1 MKPDK
6 TIKIKAFILMSVFS
20 LSTVIS
26 FACSL
31 GLDMGYNN
39 GHHTKKKKTA
49 HECCEKPVSTSE
61 NQSSEEKDD
70 CCTNSVINFQLMAK
84 SITQNNIDFSVLFSQ
99 LHHEAIEFLIALKQ
113 FTISSEMKWAV
124 FRSDQLPPPD
134 IRVSIHSFQI

>member
-1 MKPDK
+1 MKPNS
-6 TIKIKAFILMSVFS
+6 TIKFKALFLLIIFS
-20 LSTVIS
+20 FSTMMS

-39 GHHTKKKKTA
+39 GHHTKKKTA

-84 SITQNNIDFSVLFSQ
+84 SITQYNIDFSVPVST
-99 LHHEAIEFLIALKQ
+99 LHHDLLEFLQVLNQFSFSSDLKRAVLR
-113 FTISSEMKWAV
+113 TIQM
-124 FRSDQLPPPD
+124 PPPD
-134 IRVSIHSFQI
+134 IRVSIRSFQI